1 MRASDHGFIT
11 VILLTVADALIE
23 RSVSV
28 LHPNSGTRESV
39 HRLMPLIHI
48 FTSNA

>member
-11 VILLTVADALIE
+11 VILLPVADALIE
-23 RSVSV
+23 SSVAI

-39 HRLMPLIHI
+39 PRLMPLIHI